1 MNGHTDTDSNRDD
14 ASDTVTRRSL
24 LRASA
29 ATVATASG
37 LAVASGSATA
47 QWWRPD
53 IDEVDLRDGVPAV
66 DAAPQDEA
74 EVVFNV
80 HGYSGSSAS
89 RSQTRTLRSTLEELG
104 YETSYAAVTWDDSG
118 GPISALSG
126 ARDAGDRFAAWLD
139 DYLAANPSTDVR
151 VLGHSMGGIVTMET
165 LAAVDGHFRIENADQ
180 IGSYVRDDA
189 VCEGGQFYEPIVDSC
204 AAAYN
209 YHSSNDRIARLGSD
223 GADCVGWYGSG
234 DPPDNYEDVDVSEY
248 VRSHLSYK
256 RSTGCVAAIAD
267 NWASTESVDRDA
279 DALGDNV
286 AYDDADDGWD
296 GGWFSR

>member
-1 MNGHTDTDSNRDD
+1 MNGHTDSSTDDVSEG
-14 ASDTVTRRSL
+14 TTRRSV
-24 LRASA
+24 LRAGA
-29 ATVATASG
+29 AAAVTASG
-37 LAVASGSATA
+37 LAVASDAATA
-47 QWWRPD
+47 QWWQPD
-53 IDEVDLRDGVPAV
+53 VDEVDLRDGVPDV
-66 DAAPQDEA
+66 DVAPQGEA

-89 RSQTRTLRSTLEELG
+89 RSQTRTLRSTLEGLG

-118 GPISALSG
+118 GPISALAG

-165 LAAVDGHFRIENADQ
+165 LAGIDGHFRIENADQ
-180 IGSYVRDDA
+180 IGSYVSADA
-189 VCEGGQFYEPIVDSC
+189 VCEGGRFYEPIADSC

-223 GADCVGWYGSG
+223 GAECVDWYGSG
-234 DPPDNYEDVDVSEY
+234 GSPPDNYADVDVSEY

-256 RSTGCVAAIAD
+256 RSDGCVAAIAD
-267 NWASTESVDRDA
+267 NWESTESVDRDA
-279 DALGDNV
+279 AALGDTV
-286 AYDDADDGWD
+286 EYEDATDEWR